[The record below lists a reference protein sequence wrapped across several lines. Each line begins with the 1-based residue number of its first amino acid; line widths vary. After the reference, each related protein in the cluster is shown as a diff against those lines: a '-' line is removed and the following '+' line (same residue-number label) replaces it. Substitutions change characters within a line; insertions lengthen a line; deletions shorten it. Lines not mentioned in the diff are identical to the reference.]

1 VGLIA
6 LASIAAVVPVGLSS
20 FVHEVPVMGGIVV
33 VWLALMV
40 GVLIY
45 GCSRRV

>member
-1 VGLIA
+1 MGLIA
-6 LASIAAVVPVGLSS
+6 LASLAAVVPVGLSS
-20 FVHEVPVMGGIVV
+20 FVQGAPVMGGIVV

-45 GCSRRV
+45 GLCA